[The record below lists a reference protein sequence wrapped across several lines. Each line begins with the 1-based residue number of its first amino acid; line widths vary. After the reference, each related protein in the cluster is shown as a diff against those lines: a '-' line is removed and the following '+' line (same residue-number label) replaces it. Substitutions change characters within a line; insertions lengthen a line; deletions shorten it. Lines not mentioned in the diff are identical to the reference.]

1 VRRAEPETLLLS
13 VKIPLLDLVAQH
25 RAIRDEVMAAVTR
38 VFEHQHFIMGVE
50 VEEFEKAFA
59 DYYRVKHAIGC
70 ASGSDAVYLALMAI
84 GIQPGDEVITT
95 PFTFFATTS
104 AITRLGARPVYLDIS
119 RDDFNVDVESL
130 EAAITLR
137 TKAIL
142 PVHLYGQCARM
153 DVITDVARRFG
164 IPVIEDAAQAIGA
177 EYRGW
182 RAGNMGDAGCFSF
195 FPSKNLGGAGDG
207 GLITTDD
214 DALAAKLR
222 LLRMHGMDPK
232 YYHQVVGINS
242 RLDALQAAV
251 LGVKL
256 RYVDRWNE
264 ARRLNAAR
272 YDRLFAEARIE
283 EVSPPIECAERRHIY
298 HQYTIRCARRDELKN
313 YLQSRGIGTEIYYPV
328 PLHLQECF
336 KFLGYRAGDLPET
349 EKAAQ
354 ESLSLPI
361 YAELMPEQQAYVV
374 EHISRFYDEGAG

>member
-1 VRRAEPETLLLS
+1 

-25 RAIRDEVMAAVTR
+25 RTIRDEVMAAVTR
-38 VFEHQHFIMGVE
+38 VFEHQQFIMGPE
-50 VEEFEKAFA
+50 VEEFESAFA
-59 DYYRVKHAIGC
+59 DYNRVKHAIGC
-70 ASGSDAVYLALMAI
+70 ASGSDAVYLSLIAI

-95 PFTFFATTS
+95 PYTFFATTS

-119 RDDFNVDVESL
+119 RDDFNLNVELL
-130 EAAITLR
+130 EAAITPH

-142 PVHLYGQCARM
+142 PVHLYGQCVRM
-153 DVITDVARRFG
+153 DAITGVAQKFG

-177 EYRGW
+177 EYRGR

-214 DALAAKLR
+214 DDLAAKLR
-222 LLRMHGMDPK
+222 LLRVHGMDPK
-232 YYHQVVGINS
+232 YYHKVVGVNS

-256 RYVDRWNE
+256 KYVDQWNE
-264 ARRLNAAR
+264 ARRRTAAR

-283 EVSPPIECAERRHIY
+283 EVSPPRECAEMRHIY
-298 HQYTIRCARRDELKN
+298 HQYTIRCVRRDELKSF
-313 YLQSRGIGTEIYYPV
+313 LQRQGVGTEVYYPV

-336 KFLGYRAGDLPET
+336 KSLGYREGDLPET
-349 EKAAQ
+349 ERAAQ
-354 ESLSLPI
+354 ECLSLPV
-361 YAELMPEQQAYVV
+361 YPELTAEQQTYVV
-374 EHISRFYDEGAG
+374 EQILRFYEKGMG

>member
-1 VRRAEPETLLLS
+1 M
-13 VKIPLLDLVAQH
+13 KIPLLDLVSQH

-38 VFEHQHFIMGVE
+38 VFEHQRFIMGAE
-50 VEEFEKAFA
+50 VEEFENAFA
-59 DYYRVKHAIGC
+59 DYHQVKHAIGC
-70 ASGSDAVYLALMAI
+70 ASGSDAVYLSLIAV

-119 RDDFNVDVESL
+119 RDDFNLNVELL
-130 EAAITLR
+130 EAAVTPR

-142 PVHLYGQCARM
+142 PVHLYGQCVRM
-153 DVITDVARRFG
+153 DAMTEVARKFG

-177 EYRGW
+177 EYGGR
-182 RAGNMGDAGCFSF
+182 RAGSMGDAGCFSF
-195 FPSKNLGGAGDG
+195 FPTKNLGGAGDG
-207 GLITTDD
+207 GLITTNDD
-214 DALAAKLR
+214 ELAARLR
-222 LLRMHGMDPK
+222 LLRVHGMDPK
-232 YYHQVVGINS
+232 YYHMVVGINS

-264 ARRLNAAR
+264 ARRRNAAR

-313 YLQSRGIGTEIYYPV
+313 YLQRQAIGTEIYYPV

-336 KFLGYRAGDLPET
+336 KFLGYGAGDLPET

-354 ESLSLPI
+354 ECLSLPI
-361 YAELMPEQQAYVV
+361 YPELTAEEQTYVV
-374 EHISRFYDEGAG
+374 EQISRFYEKGMERG

>member
-1 VRRAEPETLLLS
+1 M
-13 VKIPLLDLVAQH
+13 KIPLLDLVSQH

-38 VFEHQHFIMGVE
+38 VFEHQRFIMGAE
-50 VEEFEKAFA
+50 VEEFENAFA
-59 DYYRVKHAIGC
+59 DYHQVKHAIGC
-70 ASGSDAVYLALMAI
+70 ASGSDAVYLSLIAV

-119 RDDFNVDVESL
+119 RDDFNLNVELL
-130 EAAITLR
+130 EAAVTPR

-142 PVHLYGQCARM
+142 PVHLYGQCVRM
-153 DVITDVARRFG
+153 DAMTEVARKFG

-177 EYRGW
+177 EYGGR
-182 RAGNMGDAGCFSF
+182 RAGSMGDAGCFSF
-195 FPSKNLGGAGDG
+195 FPTKNLGGAGDG
-207 GLITTDD
+207 GLITTND
-214 DALAAKLR
+214 DALAARLR
-222 LLRMHGMDPK
+222 LLRVHGMDPK
-232 YYHQVVGINS
+232 YYHMVVGINS

-264 ARRLNAAR
+264 ARRRNAAR

-313 YLQSRGIGTEIYYPV
+313 YLQRQAIGTEIYYPV

-336 KFLGYRAGDLPET
+336 KFLGYGAGDLPET

-354 ESLSLPI
+354 ECLSLPI
-361 YAELMPEQQAYVV
+361 YPELTAEEQTYVV
-374 EHISRFYDEGAG
+374 EQISRFYEKGMERG